1 MIKDFQSFI
10 NEAITLKREGGAHYL
25 ERVNTRLSQLEIV
38 GFTNNKGDKI
48 EVSNAETS
56 QAQSFFREALAN
68 IADPNKSKIFSET
81 DIKPGHIGIIRLGKP
96 KVTLDSGEVVEPVF
110 KVYERT
116 DSTTNKPVFRT
127 GKCFWLFTIG
137 SQVSTIKLYNVDG
150 NTPSEKT
157 FLINKSI
164 EHMVADRQAELE
176 KISRVFSVK
185 LDSKEA
191 LEKRHTIV
199 LTPSGISIVS
209 LNFKS
214 GDAPAQ
220 QLTSFLK
227 DSTTTQQEI
236 VQFIPDPNRESSVS
250 LEMVPKQMNVTPNKV
265 WLLEQKTVEGV
276 DTWGALP
283 ILQSKQVTGPYGSE
297 IQIKLGKKW
306 LHWFETPIFNTPLQI
321 DRVIKKGDTVTLA
334 KEIGNGNWLANTGV
348 ITDIAT
354 DLRSSEFPYVKTN
367 GWASSII
374 IGRENAEKIF
384 VDFRKTNESI
394 SPVLSFK
401 QWTLSNLR

>member
-10 NEAITLKREGGAHYL
+10 TEAITLKKEGGAHYL
-25 ERVNTRLSQLEIV
+25 ERVDTRLSKLEIV
-38 GFTNNKGDKI
+38 GFTNAKGDTI
-48 EVSNAETS
+48 EVSNVETS
-56 QAQSFFREALAN
+56 QAQVFFREALAN
-68 IADPNKSKIFSET
+68 IADPNKSKIFSDT

-96 KVTLDSGEVVEPVF
+96 KVTLDSGEVVEPIF

-116 DSTTNKPVFRT
+116 DSNTNKPVFRT

-150 NTPSEKT
+150 NTLSEKT

-164 EHMVADRQAELE
+164 EHMVADRQAELA

-236 VQFIPDPNRESSVS
+236 VQLIPDPNRESSFS
-250 LEMVPKQMNVTPNKV
+250 LEMVPKQMNVTPDKV
-265 WLLEQKTVEGV
+265 WLLERNEKFN
-276 DTWGALP
+276 TWGALP
-283 ILQSKQVTGPYGSE
+283 ILQSRQIKGPSGNE

-306 LHWFETPIFNTPLQI
+306 LHWLETPIFNTPLQI
-321 DRVIKKGDTVTLA
+321 DRVIKKGDNITLA
-334 KEIGNGNWLANTGV
+334 KEIGNGDWLVNTGL

-354 DLRSSEFPYVKTN
+354 DSRSSEFPYVKTN
-367 GWASSII
+367 GWDSSII

-401 QWTLSNLR
+401 QWTLSNLQ

>member
-38 GFTNNKGDKI
+38 GFINTKGDKI

-56 QAQSFFREALAN
+56 QVQSFFREALAN
-68 IADPNKSKIFSET
+68 IADPNKSKIFSDT

-276 DTWGALP
+276 DTWGAMP

>member
-1 MIKDFQSFI
+1 VIKDFQSFI

-25 ERVNTRLSQLEIV
+25 ERVDTRLSQLEIV
-38 GFTNNKGDKI
+38 GFTNTKGDEI

-164 EHMVADRQAELE
+164 EHMVADRQAELA

-185 LDSKEA
+185 LDSNEA

-214 GDAPAQ
+214 DDAPNQ

-227 DSTTTQQEI
+227 DSTINREET
-236 VQFIPDPNRESSVS
+236 VQLIPDPDRESSFS
-250 LEMVPKQMNVTPNKV
+250 LEMVPKQMNVTPEKV
-265 WLLEQKTVEGV
+265 WLLERNEKFN
-276 DTWGALP
+276 TWGALP
-283 ILQSKQVTGPYGSE
+283 ILQSKQIKGLTGNE

-306 LHWFETPIFNTPLQI
+306 LHWLETPTFNTPLQI

-334 KEIGNGNWLANTGV
+334 KEISNGDWLVNSGK
-348 ITDIAT
+348 ITDIAI
-354 DLRSSEFPYVKTN
+354 DSRASEYPYVKTN
-367 GWASSII
+367 GWDSSFVIN
-374 IGRENAEKIF
+374 RENGEQIF
-384 VDFRKTNESI
+384 VDSRKTNESI
-394 SPVLSFK
+394 SLVLSFS
-401 QWTLSNLR
+401 QWNLANLR